1 MTMQRLTTIFVSF
14 LKIGMFTFGGG
25 YAMLPLIERELIT
38 KRKWIEQKEFLDLLT
53 LAQSV
58 PGPIAVN
65 TAVFVGYK
73 VRGLRGA
80 AAALLGTVTPS
91 FVIILVIAIFFAGI
105 RQNPVVDAAFKG
117 MRPAV
122 VALII
127 GPVLTLSRGMH
138 WTMLVVIAAS
148 ALAIWWLD
156 WSPIWILAAAAALG
170 IEAFKGW
177 LKTMKL
183 PLTLQELGAVDC
195 PIEALARHC
204 CRKGAV
210 GHFKP
215 LEKADVEALLRA
227 AQ

>member
-1 MTMQRLTTIFVSF
+1 MTMQSLTNIFVSF

-25 YAMLPLIERELIT
+25 YAMLPLIEQELIT
-38 KRKWIEQKEFLDLLT
+38 KRRWIEQKEFLDLLT
-53 LAQSV
+53 LAQSG

-65 TAVFVGYK
+65 TSVFVGYK

-91 FVIILVIAIFFAGI
+91 FVIILVIAVFFAGI
-105 RQNPVVDAAFKG
+105 RHNPVVDAAFKG

-127 GPVLTLSRGMH
+127 GPVLSLSRGMH

-170 IEAFKGW
+170 IAWE
-177 LKTMKL
+177 
-183 PLTLQELGAVDC
+183 LTIAKKV
-195 PIEALARHC
+195 
-204 CRKGAV
+204 RK
-210 GHFKP
+210 
-215 LEKADVEALLRA
+215 
-227 AQ
+227 